1 MKRTLIPTF
10 LFMAAFCWTPL
21 SAGEDKSVA
30 YEPAVVTL
38 NGTIAKEG
46 FSDDAS
52 PVDRGRTVWILHLNQ
67 PVSVPAKPGD
77 EINTEEKNVTE
88 VHLNI
93 DPAKH
98 PIPEDAF
105 GKTHFVATGTLY
117 HAHTTHHLRPI
128 VMLVST
134 LTSAAPGAG
143 HH

>member
-1 MKRTLIPTF
+1 MKRILIPTL
-10 LFMAAFCWTPL
+10 LFMVASCWTPL
-21 SAGEDKSVA
+21 LHAGEDKPVA

-46 FSDDAS
+46 FGDDAA
-52 PVDRGRTVWILHLNQ
+52 PVDRGRSAWILHLDH

-98 PIPEDAF
+98 PLSEGAF
-105 GKTHFVATGTLY
+105 GKTHFVVTGTLY

-134 LTSAAPGAG
+134 LTPAG
-143 HH
+143 HN